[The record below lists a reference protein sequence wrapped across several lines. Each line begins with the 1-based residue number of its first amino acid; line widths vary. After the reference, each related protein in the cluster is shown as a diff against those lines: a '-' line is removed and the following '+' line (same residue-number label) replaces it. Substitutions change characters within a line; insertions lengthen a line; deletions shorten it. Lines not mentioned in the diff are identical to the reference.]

1 MPLAPRAAVF
11 ALAIIVAGTAAS
23 CSTGGATGRA
33 AGTTSGATAP
43 RRAGEAATRAPAIC
57 GALTVRRTGVVR
69 APAATELSGLVLSRR
84 QVGVLWT
91 HNDSG
96 DRPRV
101 FALSSNGALRASF
114 DVAGAQAVDW
124 EDVAI
129 GPGPRGTGDQLYL
142 ADIGDNAAVRPA
154 VDVYRVAEPSVAGV
168 TATPGITAL
177 ATRLRLR
184 YPDGAHD
191 AETLLVDPRSGELVI
206 VTKQLDGR
214 SGVYAARRP
223 AATST
228 TTMRRVATLELGL
241 GGMATG
247 GAVSA
252 DGTVIVVRTYTG
264 IVAWSRRA
272 GASLAGTLRRS
283 PCVAPVSLG
292 GEGQG
297 EAIALNAGGT
307 GFMTVPEGPR
317 AVIRRYLPTR
327 S

>member
-1 MPLAPRAAVF
+1 
-11 ALAIIVAGTAAS
+11 
-23 CSTGGATGRA
+23 
-33 AGTTSGATAP
+33 
-43 RRAGEAATRAPAIC
+43 
-57 GALTVRRTGVVR
+57 
-69 APAATELSGLVLSRR
+69 
-84 QVGVLWT
+84 
-91 HNDSG
+91 
-96 DRPRV
+96 
-101 FALSSNGALRASF
+101 
-114 DVAGAQAVDW
+114 
-124 EDVAI
+124 
-129 GPGPRGTGDQLYL
+129 
-142 ADIGDNAAVRPA
+142 VRPA
-154 VDVYRVAEPSVAGV
+154 VDVYRVAEPSVVGV
-168 TATPGITAL
+168 TPSPGMTAP

-214 SGVYAARRP
+214 SGVYVARRP

-252 DGTVIVVRTYTG
+252 DGAVIVVRTYTG
-264 IVAWSRRA
+264 IVAWSRRP
-272 GASLAGTLRRS
+272 GASLAGTLRRR
-283 PCVAPVSLG
+283 PCVARASLG

-297 EAIALNAGGT
+297 EAIALNAAGT
-307 GFMTVPEGPR
+307 SFMTVPEGPR